1 MAAKKIA
8 IGAKPQAK
16 TTQEA
21 SKDEWVK
28 NRTTEETTK
37 MKRLT
42 IDVSEDLHR
51 RIKSGCA
58 VRGVKMAD
66 EIRVLLEQHFE

>member
-1 MAAKKIA
+1 MVGKKVA
-8 IGAKPQAK
+8 FGGKPQPKK
-16 TTQEA
+16 TSEA
-21 SKDEWVK
+21 SKDQWVK
-28 NRTTEETTK
+28 NRSTEEVK

-58 VRGVKMAD
+58 NRGVKMAD
-66 EIRVLLEQHFE
+66 EIRTLLEHHFD